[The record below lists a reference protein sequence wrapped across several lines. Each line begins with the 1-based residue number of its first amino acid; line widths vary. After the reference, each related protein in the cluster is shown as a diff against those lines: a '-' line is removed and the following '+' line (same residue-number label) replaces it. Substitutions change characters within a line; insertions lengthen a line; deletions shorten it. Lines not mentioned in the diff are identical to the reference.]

1 MYQTI
6 LVPLDGSKESEAIL
20 PQVESLA
27 RQHNAKMG
35 FFVQIK
41 QEPDSP
47 FGTTVRIIMES
58 RACSSMPNQGLDSY
72 F

>member
-27 RQHNAKMG
+27 RQHNANVIFLK
-35 FFVQIK
+35 VVEAQLLLVPAK
-41 QEPDSP
+41 P
-47 FGTTVRIIMES
+47 FSGE
-58 RACSSMPNQGLDSY
+58 G
-72 F
+72 